1 MSIKLSTELKDVKGF
16 NAKSRSALEKIGYTH
31 VGHILAHYPRRYEN
45 RNHFDQFPD
54 LPTHSASCYK
64 GIVVKCTRRFFGRR
78 RFFEATI
85 IDPEL
90 DSHSR
95 ITLRWFNMPFI
106 HKIILEDQE
115 VIFYGKVKKSGSRL
129 IMDHPEFE
137 IISSDNSDSSHI
149 HLARITPIY
158 PLPSGISQRP
168 LRAAIFNLLQSIPDN
183 ELQEILPANE
193 EDPISRTNAI
203 RQIHFPDSE
212 ESMQVSRQFLA
223 LEEFFIL
230 QLRVAYRKSLHNNLE
245 GSIHLGTGKLIGQF
259 LESLP
264 FNLTKAQTRCVEE
277 IHKDM
282 AEPRPMNR
290 ILQGDVGSGKTL
302 VAVCA
307 ILRAIESN
315 CHAVLMA
322 PTQILAEQHFSVLS
336 RWLSPLGIDVYLFT
350 SKKKTV
356 TDASLFK
363 NQNFRVVVGTH
374 ALLYQSSKIENLGLV
389 VIDEQHKFGV
399 TQRQELI
406 NRGSAP
412 DVLVMTATPIPRTL
426 TLTVYGDLD
435 VSVIDE
441 LPPGRGSIKTYMR
454 DSKKHL
460 KKAIDFLKEQ
470 IENGRQAYVVY
481 PLIEDSDKLDAS
493 SVEGEFQNWCKY
505 LEPNT
510 CELIHGKIKPEVKD
524 EIMERFR
531 SGTINVLISTTVI
544 EVGVDV
550 PNASVMYI
558 FNAERF
564 GLAQLHQLR
573 GRIGRGQHT
582 SYCILMTEKPSSDA
596 KEKLKVL
603 EDSSDGFVI
612 ADADLRIRGPGE
624 ILGKAQSGLDGLKL
638 GDLLSDT
645 DLVRKAQALAA
656 DLISKDPWLTK
667 SENSTLKVMVD
678 NLDQNNDITA

>member
-1 MSIKLSTELKDVKGF
+1 MSIKLSTELKDVKVF
-16 NAKSRSALEKIGYTH
+16 NAKSCRALEKIGYTH

-45 RNHFDQFPD
+45 RDHFNQFPD
-54 LPTHSASCYK
+54 LPTDSASCYK

-85 IDPEL
+85 IDPESS
-90 DSHSR
+90 SHSR

-129 IMDHPEFE
+129 IIDHPEFE
-137 IISSDNSDSSHI
+137 IISSENFDSSHI

-183 ELQEILPANE
+183 ELQEILPKNE
-193 EDPISRTNAI
+193 EDPISRPNAI

-212 ESMQVSRQFLA
+212 KLMQVSRQFLA

-230 QLRVAYRKSLHNNLE
+230 QLRVAYRKSLHNNLD

-259 LESLP
+259 LESLA

-460 KKAIDFLKEQ
+460 KKAIIFLKEQ

-582 SYCILMTEKPSSDA
+582 SYCILMTDKPSSDA

-656 DLISKDPWLTK
+656 DLISKDPLLTK

>member
-1 MSIKLSTELKDVKGF
+1 
-16 NAKSRSALEKIGYTH
+16 
-31 VGHILAHYPRRYEN
+31 
-45 RNHFDQFPD
+45 
-54 LPTHSASCYK
+54 
-64 GIVVKCTRRFFGRR
+64 
-78 RFFEATI
+78 
-85 IDPEL
+85 
-90 DSHSR
+90 
-95 ITLRWFNMPFI
+95 
-106 HKIILEDQE
+106 
-115 VIFYGKVKKSGSRL
+115 
-129 IMDHPEFE
+129 
-137 IISSDNSDSSHI
+137 
-149 HLARITPIY
+149 
-158 PLPSGISQRP
+158 
-168 LRAAIFNLLQSIPDN
+168 
-183 ELQEILPANE
+183 
-193 EDPISRTNAI
+193 
-203 RQIHFPDSE
+203 
-212 ESMQVSRQFLA
+212 
-223 LEEFFIL
+223 
-230 QLRVAYRKSLHNNLE
+230 
-245 GSIHLGTGKLIGQF
+245 
-259 LESLP
+259 
-264 FNLTKAQTRCVEE
+264 
-277 IHKDM
+277 
-282 AEPRPMNR
+282 
-290 ILQGDVGSGKTL
+290 
-302 VAVCA
+302 
-307 ILRAIESN
+307 
-315 CHAVLMA
+315 
-322 PTQILAEQHFSVLS
+322 
-336 RWLSPLGIDVYLFT
+336 
-350 SKKKTV
+350 
-356 TDASLFK
+356 
-363 NQNFRVVVGTH
+363 
-374 ALLYQSSKIENLGLV
+374 
-389 VIDEQHKFGV
+389 
-399 TQRQELI
+399 
-406 NRGSAP
+406 
-412 DVLVMTATPIPRTL
+412 MTATPIPRTL

-460 KKAIDFLKEQ
+460 KKAIIFLKEQ

-656 DLISKDPWLTK
+656 DLISKDPLLTK

>member
-1 MSIKLSTELKDVKGF
+1 MSVTLLTELKDVKGF
-16 NAKSRSALEKIGYTH
+16 SSKYCTALKKIGYTS
-31 VGHILAHYPRRYEN
+31 VADILSHYPRRYEN
-45 RNHFDQFPD
+45 RDQFDTFPS
-54 LPTHSASCYK
+54 LPNDSASCYM
-64 GIVVKCTRRFFGRR
+64 GIVIKCTRRFFGRR

-85 IDPEL
+85 NDPDS
-90 DSHSR
+90 DSHSE

-106 HKIILEDQE
+106 HKIILPDQE
-115 VIFYGKVKKSGSRL
+115 IIFYGKVKKSGSRL
-129 IMDHPEFE
+129 IIDHPEFE
-137 IISSDNSDSSHI
+137 IISSDGSDSSHI

-158 PLPSGISQRP
+158 SLPSGISQRP
-168 LRAAIFNLLQSIPDN
+168 LRAAIFNLLQNIDDN
-183 ELQEILPANE
+183 DLQEILPKS
-193 EDPISRTNAI
+193 EDDRISRPDAI
-203 RQIHFPDSE
+203 KQIHFPDSE
-212 ESMQVSRQFLA
+212 ELMRLSRQFLA

-230 QLRVAYRKSLHNNLE
+230 QLRVAYRKSLHNNLA

-264 FNLTKAQTRCVEE
+264 FELTKAQSRCVDE
-277 IHKDM
+277 IHNDM
-282 AEPRPMNR
+282 SRPRPMNR

-307 ILRAIESN
+307 ILRAIESE

-322 PTQILAEQHFSVLS
+322 PTQILAEQHYSVLS
-336 RWLSPLGIDVYLFT
+336 RWLSPLGIDVSLFT

-363 NQNFRVVVGTH
+363 NQNFSVIVGTH
-374 ALLYQSSKIENLGLV
+374 ALLYQSTKIEKLGLV

-399 TQRQELI
+399 TQRQDLI

-435 VSVIDE
+435 VSIIDE

-454 DSKKHL
+454 DSTKHL
-460 KKAIDFLKEQ
+460 KDAIQFLKDQ
-470 IENGRQAYVVY
+470 IENGRQAYIVY
-481 PLIEDSDKLDAS
+481 PLIEDSEKLDAS
-493 SVEGEFQNWCKY
+493 SVEGEFDNWCKY
-505 LEPNT
+505 LEPKK
-510 CELIHGKIKPEVKD
+510 CELIHGKIQPDVKD
-524 EIMERFR
+524 EIMNRFR
-531 SGTINVLISTTVI
+531 SGEIDALISTTVI

-582 SYCILMTEKPSSDA
+582 SYCILMTKKPSSDA

-612 ADADLRIRGPGE
+612 ADADLKIRGPGE

-638 GDLLSDT
+638 GDLITDT
-645 DLVRKAQALAA
+645 DLVRKAQALASS
-656 DLISKDPWLTK
+656 LINQDPLLK
-667 SENSTLKVMVD
+667 SPENQSLRLLID
-678 NLDQNNDITA
+678 NMGQNNDLIA

>member
-16 NAKSRSALEKIGYTH
+16 NAKSCSALEKIGYTH

-45 RNHFDQFPD
+45 RDHFNQFPD
-54 LPTHSASCYK
+54 LPTDSASCYK

-85 IDPEL
+85 IDPESS
-90 DSHSR
+90 SHSR

-129 IMDHPEFE
+129 IIDHPEFE
-137 IISSDNSDSSHI
+137 IISSENFDSSHI

-183 ELQEILPANE
+183 ELQEILPKNE
-193 EDPISRTNAI
+193 EDPISRPNAI

-212 ESMQVSRQFLA
+212 ELMQVSRQFLA

-230 QLRVAYRKSLHNNLE
+230 QLRVAYRKSLHNNLD

-460 KKAIDFLKEQ
+460 KKAIIFLKEQ

-582 SYCILMTEKPSSDA
+582 SYCILMTDKPSSDA

-656 DLISKDPWLTK
+656 DLISKDPLLTK

>member
-1 MSIKLSTELKDVKGF
+1 M
-16 NAKSRSALEKIGYTH
+16 
-31 VGHILAHYPRRYEN
+31 
-45 RNHFDQFPD
+45 
-54 LPTHSASCYK
+54 
-64 GIVVKCTRRFFGRR
+64 
-78 RFFEATI
+78 
-85 IDPEL
+85 
-90 DSHSR
+90 
-95 ITLRWFNMPFI
+95 
-106 HKIILEDQE
+106 
-115 VIFYGKVKKSGSRL
+115 RL
-129 IMDHPEFE
+129 
-137 IISSDNSDSSHI
+137 
-149 HLARITPIY
+149 
-158 PLPSGISQRP
+158 
-168 LRAAIFNLLQSIPDN
+168 
-183 ELQEILPANE
+183 
-193 EDPISRTNAI
+193 
-203 RQIHFPDSE
+203 
-212 ESMQVSRQFLA
+212 SRQFLA

-245 GSIHLGTGKLIGQF
+245 GSIHLGTGKLIDQF

-264 FNLTKAQTRCVEE
+264 FELTKAQSRCVDE
-277 IHKDM
+277 IHNDM
-282 AEPRPMNR
+282 SRPRPMNR

-307 ILRAIESN
+307 ILRAIESE

-322 PTQILAEQHFSVLS
+322 PTQILAEQHYSVLS
-336 RWLSPLGIDVYLFT
+336 RWLFPLGIDVSLFT

-363 NQNFRVVVGTH
+363 EQKFSVIVGTH
-374 ALLYQSSKIENLGLV
+374 ALLYQSTKIENLGLV

-441 LPPGRGSIKTYMR
+441 LPPGRGNIKTYMR

-460 KKAIDFLKEQ
+460 KDAIQFLKDQ
-470 IENGRQAYVVY
+470 IENGRQAYIVY
-481 PLIEDSDKLDAS
+481 PLIEDSEKLDAS
-493 SVEGEFQNWCKY
+493 SVEGEFDNWCKY
-505 LEPNT
+505 LEPKK
-510 CELIHGKIKPEVKD
+510 CELIHGKIQPDIKD
-524 EIMERFR
+524 EIMDRFR
-531 SGTINVLISTTVI
+531 SGEIDALISTTVI

-582 SYCILMTEKPSSDA
+582 SYCILMTKKPSSDA

-612 ADADLRIRGPGE
+612 ADADLKIRGPGE

-638 GDLLSDT
+638 GDLISDT

-656 DLISKDPWLTK
+656 SLISQDPLLK
-667 SENSTLKVMVD
+667 SPENQNLRLLID
-678 NLDQNNDITA
+678 NIGQNNDLIA

>member
-16 NAKSRSALEKIGYTH
+16 NTKSCSALEKIGYTH

-45 RNHFDQFPD
+45 RDHFNQFPD
-54 LPTHSASCYK
+54 LPTDSASCYK

-85 IDPEL
+85 IDPESS
-90 DSHSR
+90 SHSR

-183 ELQEILPANE
+183 ELQEILPKNE
-193 EDPISRTNAI
+193 EDPISRPNAI

-212 ESMQVSRQFLA
+212 KLMQVSRQFLA

-230 QLRVAYRKSLHNNLE
+230 QLRVAYRKSLHNNLD

-460 KKAIDFLKEQ
+460 KKAIIFLKEQ

-493 SVEGEFQNWCKY
+493 SVEGEFQNWCQY

-582 SYCILMTEKPSSDA
+582 SYCILMTDKPSSDA

-656 DLISKDPWLTK
+656 DLISKDPLLTK

>member
-16 NAKSRSALEKIGYTH
+16 NTKSCSALEKIGYTH

-45 RNHFDQFPD
+45 RDHFNQFPD
-54 LPTHSASCYK
+54 LPTDSASCYK

-78 RFFEATI
+78 RLFEATI
-85 IDPEL
+85 IDPESS
-90 DSHSR
+90 SHSR

-129 IMDHPEFE
+129 IIDHPEFE
-137 IISSDNSDSSHI
+137 IISSENFDSSHI

-168 LRAAIFNLLQSIPDN
+168 LRAAIFNLLQNIPDN
-183 ELQEILPANE
+183 ELQEILPKNE
-193 EDPISRTNAI
+193 EDPISRPNAI

-212 ESMQVSRQFLA
+212 ELMQVSRQFLA

-230 QLRVAYRKSLHNNLE
+230 QLRVAYRKSLHNNLD

-460 KKAIDFLKEQ
+460 KKAIIFLKEQ

-582 SYCILMTEKPSSDA
+582 SYCILMTDKPSSDA

-656 DLISKDPWLTK
+656 DLISKDPLLTK